1 MYDKRDQKLSNSE
14 KIKKDEIKIPSL
26 ELDQNN
32 LFSLEKK
39 NFKRESL
46 LKNYDENDLKLENV
60 NLVDDE
66 EIQINFQN
74 K

>member
-1 MYDKRDQKLSNSE
+1 LYDKRDQKLSNSE

>member
-1 MYDKRDQKLSNSE
+1 LYDKRDQKLSNSE

-46 LKNYDENDLKLENV
+46 LKNYDENDLRLENV